1 MRKARTIIH
10 VNQHNIKANSKG
22 DNRPVLTCKTYR
34 GNKYSNEVVILG
46 QDGKEAARI
55 IYSPDKP
62 LSCGAK
68 VWIETFSDVQIDN
81 PIDVKEAT
89 KKICS
94 I

>member
-10 VNQHNIKANSKG
+10 VNQHNIKANAKGESK
-22 DNRPVLTCKTYR
+22 PVLTCKTYK

-46 QDGKEAARI
+46 QDGKEAAKI

-68 VWIETFSDVQIDN
+68 VWIETYTEVQIKD

-89 KKICS
+89 KTICKI
-94 I
+94 

>member
-1 MRKARTIIH
+1 MRKPRTIIH
-10 VNQHNIKANSKG
+10 VNQHHIKANAKGESK
-22 DNRPVLTCKTYR
+22 PVLTCKTYK

-46 QDGKEAARI
+46 RDGKEAARI

-68 VWIETFSDVQIDN
+68 VWIETYGEVQIDN

-89 KKICS
+89 RLICN

>member
-1 MRKARTIIH
+1 MRKAKTIIH
-10 VNQHNIKANSKG
+10 VNQHHIKANAKG
-22 DNRPVLTCKTYR
+22 ERKPVLTCKTYK
-34 GNKYSNEVVILG
+34 GNKYSNEIVILG
-46 QDGKEAARI
+46 HDGKEAARI

-68 VWIETFSDVQIDN
+68 VWIETYGEVQIDN

-89 KKICS
+89 KLICN

>member
-1 MRKARTIIH
+1 MRKTKTIIH
-10 VNQHNIKANSKG
+10 VNQHHIKANAKGESK
-22 DNRPVLTCKTYR
+22 PVLTCKTHK
-34 GNKYSNEVVILG
+34 GNHYSNEVVVLG

-68 VWIETFSDVQIDN
+68 VWIETFGEVQIKN

-89 KKICS
+89 KTICKI
-94 I
+94 